1 MAKVNW
7 TPQALA
13 DIEEI
18 ADYIAKDS
26 EYYAKITITNI
37 FDAVKKLKEF
47 PLSGRIVPELNR
59 KDVREIIFGNY
70 RIMYRLKNYS
80 VEILTVYHSA
90 RLLGDDILDK

>member
-37 FDAVKKLKEF
+37 FDAVKKLF
-47 PLSGRIVPELNR
+47 C
-59 KDVREIIFGNY
+59 
-70 RIMYRLKNYS
+70 
-80 VEILTVYHSA
+80 
-90 RLLGDDILDK
+90 